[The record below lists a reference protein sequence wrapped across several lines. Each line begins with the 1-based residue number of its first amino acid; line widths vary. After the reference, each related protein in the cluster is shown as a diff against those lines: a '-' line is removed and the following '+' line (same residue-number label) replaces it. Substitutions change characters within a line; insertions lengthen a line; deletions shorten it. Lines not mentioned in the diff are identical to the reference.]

1 MNTLSTRSL
10 CAGKPPI
17 FSTSPTGSSQAVAL
31 CNFVEMLKRF
41 FNTEELDLTAH
52 ETAVS
57 LKHEQ
62 MFELLKGKRA

>member
-1 MNTLSTRSL
+1 
-10 CAGKPPI
+10 
-17 FSTSPTGSSQAVAL
+17 VAP